1 MTAASPR
8 FLSLTELNL
17 DVAEIS
23 RPMSL
28 PHLNTRPRACDLTC
42 TDGEPAVRRD
52 TYDEDATLPICMK
65 DLRTSTRP
73 GRRDIADA
81 SHVPGG
87 FTAEPQQNP
96 SFAIT
101 GSIAASAPI
110 APTAGKK
117 RRMWESSADYIRLA

>member
-1 MTAASPR
+1 LPIIVFAQQVSVRDHGDCSQGMTAASPR

-42 TDGEPAVRRD
+42 ADGEPAVRRD

-65 DLRTSTRP
+65 DLCTR
-73 GRRDIADA
+73 
-81 SHVPGG
+81 
-87 FTAEPQQNP
+87 
-96 SFAIT
+96 
-101 GSIAASAPI
+101 
-110 APTAGKK
+110 
-117 RRMWESSADYIRLA
+117 ESSADDIRPA